1 MQYLL
6 FDLDGT
12 LANTAKDIQEAI
24 NHSLELVY
32 SPTITLEECMEVVGN
47 GLKNALKGALCLK
60 NRAFEPDEMAI
71 LNYELIKYYES
82 HYATYSRA
90 YPGIVEL
97 LVKLKEKGY
106 GLGVISNKTE
116 TLVKLI
122 VNELFPD
129 NLFSYIGGGCDK
141 IALKPD
147 EAPLDK
153 ALTTLSINKD
163 DVLYF
168 GDSEVD
174 NQFIENCKIKG
185 GIVTWGFRSRSLL
198 EEKNIK
204 PLIDDVSQLE
214 EFIYGFN

>member
-1 MQYLL
+1 
-6 FDLDGT
+6 
-12 LANTAKDIQEAI
+12 
-24 NHSLELVY
+24 
-32 SPTITLEECMEVVGN
+32 
-47 GLKNALKGALCLK
+47 
-60 NRAFEPDEMAI
+60 
-71 LNYELIKYYES
+71 YYES

-204 PLIDDVSQLE
+204 PLIYDVSQLE
-214 EFIYGFN
+214 EFIYGSN